1 MNMEVSV
8 IASPSTA
15 TGVGAAGGATP
26 QVAPA
31 VAAPGKPQRPVAP
44 PAPNQVDAYLKAHTQ
59 SVRFQV
65 DSETG
70 MTIVNI
76 YNEATGELVQQIP
89 NEVVVRIAQYIN
101 SKYAA
106 GELNVDV
113 TA

>member
-1 MNMEVSV
+1 MSLE
-8 IASPSTA
+8 IQTPAPA
-15 TGVGAAGGATP
+15 AAALTGTVAVAQP
-26 QVAPA
+26 QV
-31 VAAPGKPQRPVAP
+31 VRAAPEPTTPQRPVAP
-44 PAPNQVDAYLKAHTQ
+44 PAANQVDAYLKAHTQ

-70 MTIVNI
+70 MTIVNV

-101 SKYAA
+101 SKNAVA
-106 GELNVDV
+106 GPTVDV